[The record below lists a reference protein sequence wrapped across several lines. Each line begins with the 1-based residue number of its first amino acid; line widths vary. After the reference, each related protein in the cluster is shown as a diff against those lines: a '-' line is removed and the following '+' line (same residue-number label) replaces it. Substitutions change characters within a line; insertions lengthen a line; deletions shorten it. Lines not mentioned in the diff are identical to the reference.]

1 MSSGCGYV
9 DEDPTS
15 RHPSSTL
22 SKQHRNK
29 ATTPGPQHHA
39 DRTPQDTIKS
49 LQPEQ
54 KYHQGSDI
62 GLHLVGLSVLPSP
75 PHFFLSVLFLAS
87 CSRPCRATTRANR
100 GGFIERRERKA
111 AREREILKAVRMMC
125 PISPTSL
132 LKCFLESRIPGRNE
146 FSNPY
151 FIRNAS
157 F

>member
-1 MSSGCGYV
+1 MKTRWHGILSA
-9 DEDPTS
+9 
-15 RHPSSTL
+15 L

-29 ATTPGPQHHA
+29 GTTPGPQHHA
-39 DRTPQDTIKS
+39 HRTPQGTTEPLK
-49 LQPEQ
+49 PEQ
-54 KYHQGSDI
+54 KYHQGSDA
-62 GLHLVGLSVLPSP
+62 GLRLVALPVLPSP

-87 CSRPCRATTRANR
+87 RSRPCRATARAKSGR
-100 GGFIERRERKA
+100 IYRREREKLHGN
-111 AREREILKAVRMMC
+111 ERSLKAVRMMC